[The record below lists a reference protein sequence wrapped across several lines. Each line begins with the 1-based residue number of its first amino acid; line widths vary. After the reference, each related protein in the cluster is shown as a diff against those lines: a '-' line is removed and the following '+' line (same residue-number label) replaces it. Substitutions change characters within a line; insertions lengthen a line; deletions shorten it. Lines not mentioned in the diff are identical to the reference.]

1 MTMVIEGES
10 LIVIILINV
19 NLCYFLSPAVY
30 QSYHCHL
37 GDFQTHWVQAC
48 MRSPRL
54 TWSICIWK
62 RKENLNKRKEPKELV
77 VDRGG
82 GEGKSKYHW
91 ATPRD
96 GRDDWDGWD
105 GWDVRD
111 GWDNWDSDGTIEQ
124 PLKMV
129 EMLLGWNGMSIGCC
143 RRWSWPADHW
153 WRCAKGR
160 WSHRSR
166 CARHNCN
173 HSIHTVFQN
182 HWALWI
188 VEAFKA
194 KVLCMSSQQVSDT
207 SSPPGKV
214 SGQSKLSSS
223 SSLSQPV
230 LRKVLLRHAQGQGG
244 NL

>member
-1 MTMVIEGES
+1 M
-10 LIVIILINV
+10 
-19 NLCYFLSPAVY
+19 Y

-54 TWSICIWK
+54 TWSICIWMG
-62 RKENLNKRKEPKELV
+62 KENVNKKKEPKELV

-96 GRDDWDGWD
+96 GRDSWDGWD
-105 GWDVRD
+105 S
-111 GWDNWDSDGTIEQ
+111 WDSDGTIEQ

-129 EMLLGWNGMSIGCC
+129 EMLLGWNGMSIGCY

-173 HSIHTVFQN
+173 HSIHTVYQN
-182 HWALWI
+182 HWALWKHLRRKCSACTHSRSPTPAPPLGRYLASRSCPA
-188 VEAFKA
+188 VPPSASQCSESCCSAMPRAREAIFKQGSNT
-194 KVLCMSSQQVSDT
+194 CNR
-207 SSPPGKV
+207 GWWF
-214 SGQSKLSSS
+214 
-223 SSLSQPV
+223 
-230 LRKVLLRHAQGQGG
+230 LR
-244 NL
+244 